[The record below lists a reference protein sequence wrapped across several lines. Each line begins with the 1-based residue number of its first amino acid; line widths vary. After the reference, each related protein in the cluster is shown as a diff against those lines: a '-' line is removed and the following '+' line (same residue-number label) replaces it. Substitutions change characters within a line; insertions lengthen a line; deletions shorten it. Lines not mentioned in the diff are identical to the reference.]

1 MSKPDNNRAGAKLG
15 ADTPKTVDINSIPDP
30 VLIINKNTNR
40 ISAVNDATCNLFA
53 CQSDELIGVAFVEVC
68 TAHTDEATDGFAET
82 TPDSRFTEQLSI
94 LEDGDLVNINTMNG
108 DVKPVKITFGN
119 TTQSGGDH
127 VMVIL
132 RDATERIKRDQKLQA
147 TNDRLETLLEALP
160 VPVAVLSPKGT
171 VERWNLSAEKLY
183 NYSADEIVGEQ
194 YSHFVNNSDFSKLRE
209 KVRGGKSVSGYKTVH
224 RTREGSHIDVE
235 LYAQPQYKNGKL
247 SEIIVA
253 TIDTSDQRRRVQQLE
268 VLQRTL
274 RHNIRNKLNV
284 VQGHLELLDEEM
296 DDATGSIAAAATAA
310 DEVLM
315 RAEAA
320 QQIRTPARNQ
330 DTFKQSVPTLVETAT
345 AEYEDIDGL
354 AIDIEVADVSIYA
367 VGKFETA
374 IEHAIE
380 NVAKHTEPP
389 VTVRFSTEV
398 LSDEVKLVIADDGK
412 GIPDAE
418 LQVVNSEEETPL
430 EHGSGM
436 GLWAMKWLTE
446 QSGGRF
452 GVDTD
457 PTGTTVWMRLPKA

>member
-1 MSKPDNNRAGAKLG
+1 
-15 ADTPKTVDINSIPDP
+15 
-30 VLIINKNTNR
+30 
-40 ISAVNDATCNLFA
+40 
-53 CQSDELIGVAFVEVC
+53 
-68 TAHTDEATDGFAET
+68 
-82 TPDSRFTEQLSI
+82 
-94 LEDGDLVNINTMNG
+94 
-108 DVKPVKITFGN
+108 
-119 TTQSGGDH
+119 
-127 VMVIL
+127 
-132 RDATERIKRDQKLQA
+132 
-147 TNDRLETLLEALP
+147 
-160 VPVAVLSPKGT
+160 
-171 VERWNLSAEKLY
+171 
-183 NYSADEIVGEQ
+183 
-194 YSHFVNNSDFSKLRE
+194 
-209 KVRGGKSVSGYKTVH
+209 
-224 RTREGSHIDVE
+224 
-235 LYAQPQYKNGKL
+235 
-247 SEIIVA
+247 
-253 TIDTSDQRRRVQQLE
+253 
-268 VLQRTL
+268 
-274 RHNIRNKLNV
+274 
-284 VQGHLELLDEEM
+284 M
-296 DDATGSIAAAATAA
+296 DDATGSVAAAATAA

-380 NVAKHTEPP
+380 NVAKNTEPP

-398 LSDEVKLVIADDGK
+398 VSDEVNLVIADDGK